1 MLDQE
6 GDIHIQEKKDDDDLR
21 QFKSG
26 LDVQRLELVDQY
38 KDQNEKLKSDLEL
51 ELKVAIR
58 QCEDSNNTHLNEL
71 MKNHQVAF

>member
-1 MLDQE
+1 MVDQE
-6 GDIHIQEKKDDDDLR
+6 ADIHIQEKKDDDDLR

-51 ELKVAIR
+51 ELKVALR